1 MRTLLR
7 VNRNRLLWLATA
19 AAAAFV
25 LGVAVAIAA
34 PPGGSKV
41 SLTIGDVT
49 ASEGSSGTRAFVF
62 TVTASGSLKGSASVS
77 YATADGSAAAPGDY
91 ASASGSLAFDRR
103 TKTRTITV
111 QVVGETTDELDE
123 TFRVVLSNPTGAT
136 IADGTGVGTI
146 LDDDSPPVTGT
157 RIAAAGD
164 IACDPGSS
172 FWNGG
177 QGSGLN
183 CRQRATSDLLVGAGY
198 AAVLALGDI
207 QYEDGAYSKFL
218 ASYDPSWGR
227 VKSITK
233 PAPGNHEY
241 QTSGAAGYYQYF
253 GAAAGDPA
261 KGYYSFDLGGWHLV
275 ALNSNCSAV
284 GGCGAGS
291 PQEQWLRA
299 DLAANP
305 ASCTLAYWHHPRF
318 SSGEHG
324 SDSTYTAFFQALYDA
339 NADVVLV
346 GHDHDYERF
355 APQTPSGALDLARGI
370 RQFVAGSGGKNV
382 RTFPTVRPNS
392 EVRDVSSLGVL
403 ELTLGAGAYEWR
415 FRPAVGS
422 FADSGSAS
430 CH

>member
-1 MRTLLR
+1 MLLIVGAVLVATMVGTALAARPGGGGGTLTISDAS
-7 VNRNRLLWLATA
+7 VVEGNGATSLVLTVQLSGSAKA
-19 AAAAFV
+19 AA
-25 LGVAVAIAA
+25 
-34 PPGGSKV
+34 
-41 SLTIGDVT
+41 T
-49 ASEGSSGTRAFVF
+49 
-62 TVTASGSLKGSASVS
+62 VS
-77 YATADGSAAAPGDY
+77 YNTSNGTAVAPGDY
-91 ASASGSLAFDRR
+91 AAASGSLSLDRR
-103 TKTRTITV
+103 NKTRTIAV
-111 QVVGETTDELDE
+111 QVVGDALDEQDE
-123 TFRVVLSNPTGAT
+123 TFAVELSNAAGAS
-136 IADGTGVGTI
+136 IADASGIGTI
-146 LDDDSPPVTGT
+146 LDDDGPAPVGT
-157 RIAAAGD
+157 KIAAAGD
-164 IACDPGSS
+164 IACDPSSGS
-172 FWNGG
+172 FNGG
-177 QGSGLN
+177 LGVGLE

-198 AAVLALGDI
+198 QAVLALGDI
-207 QYEDGAYSKFL
+207 QYENGAFSKFG

-227 VKSITK
+227 VKGITR

-241 QTSGAAGYYQYF
+241 RTSGAAGYYQYF

-261 KGYYSFDLGGWHLV
+261 KGYYSFDLGGWHLI

-291 PQEQWLRA
+291 AQEQWLRA
-299 DLAANP
+299 DLDAHAS

-324 SDSTYTAFFQALYDA
+324 SDSAYQPFWQALYDA
-339 NADVVLV
+339 NADLVLV

-370 RQFVAGSGGKNV
+370 RQFVSGSGGKSV

-403 ELTLGAGAYEWR
+403 ELTLGATEYSWR

-422 FADSGSAS
+422 FTDAGTGS